1 MANDN
6 QIAFL
11 CSRLK
16 ELREKNGCTMDD
28 MAKKI
33 DVLEGLKPGTGMN
46 KSSISRVE
54 GGKTTEKTLL
64 EMARKYCKAFGMSE
78 SQTEQFLRGEKVA
91 VPDTSALLK
100 NSQLIDELNKEYSK
114 VVISKVVVD
123 ELDNIKNKN
132 SGSLGRKAWEVI
144 RGISYGSRTILMEYN
159 GDADEDNEDCKIIYI
174 AQEASDTYHCK
185 VDIITED
192 TDYSAYLKGH
202 ESVSALHL
210 REYMAT
216 KQDLINM
223 TKLARIDAYYADSY
237 EECEEPTADEVNAY
251 LQDGNT
257 LIISAVRNNRATI
270 EQRKEKIKWLIQLG
284 ADVNKRDCSRR
295 YFPALSHAV
304 QMKDYEMFMFLLL
317 ECKANPN
324 VGSRNPF
331 DAGKVRQKN
340 EGNMPLMIAAWEG
353 KKDFVIALCEDE
365 RTSINQQDANGFTAL
380 MKACCNGKTK
390 IFDGD
395 FYTGYQS
402 FLFEKELQTAS
413 IDKSKI
419 AEITINNEVYDIV
432 ASNNYVVLSS
442 GIKDLWSDIANA
454 KNLGTIFASPYISA
468 DVKYYVVKQ
477 LREHGYTIFA
487 YGDSK
492 IDLYMLREADKGFL
506 YIGKR
511 ISRSLKNESLSGLVP
526 IYDHSLVIL
535 ADEDEEVQADIAI
548 CKSNSG
554 ISGSRLAAAHVRL
567 GEKIGRHIATVFP
580 EKNTSI
586 LVLER
591 GGRFFGDGV
600 YMGAGGIFYS
610 MNPKQDDTPVI
621 NTERVVIVDSVI
633 NTGKSIMRI
642 IDELKNHN
650 PGIDV
655 IIAANVIQNEAV
667 ELFKDYLV
675 FATRLSKNSFVGV
688 NQSKQTGKTGP
699 DTADRLF
706 NLIKKRY

>member
-54 GGKTTEKTLL
+54 GGKTAEKTLL
-64 EMARKYCKAFGMSE
+64 EMARKYCKVFGMSE

-114 VVISKVVVD
+114 VVIPKVVVD

-340 EGNMPLMIAAWEG
+340 EGNMPCL
-353 KKDFVIALCEDE
+353 
-365 RTSINQQDANGFTAL
+365 
-380 MKACCNGKTK
+380 
-390 IFDGD
+390 
-395 FYTGYQS
+395 
-402 FLFEKELQTAS
+402 
-413 IDKSKI
+413 
-419 AEITINNEVYDIV
+419 
-432 ASNNYVVLSS
+432 
-442 GIKDLWSDIANA
+442 
-454 KNLGTIFASPYISA
+454 
-468 DVKYYVVKQ
+468 
-477 LREHGYTIFA
+477 
-487 YGDSK
+487 
-492 IDLYMLREADKGFL
+492 
-506 YIGKR
+506 
-511 ISRSLKNESLSGLVP
+511 
-526 IYDHSLVIL
+526 
-535 ADEDEEVQADIAI
+535 VQA
-548 CKSNSG
+548 KV
-554 ISGSRLAAAHVRL
+554 H
-567 GEKIGRHIATVFP
+567 
-580 EKNTSI
+580 
-586 LVLER
+586 
-591 GGRFFGDGV
+591 
-600 YMGAGGIFYS
+600 
-610 MNPKQDDTPVI
+610 
-621 NTERVVIVDSVI
+621 
-633 NTGKSIMRI
+633 
-642 IDELKNHN
+642 
-650 PGIDV
+650 
-655 IIAANVIQNEAV
+655 
-667 ELFKDYLV
+667 
-675 FATRLSKNSFVGV
+675 
-688 NQSKQTGKTGP
+688 
-699 DTADRLF
+699 
-706 NLIKKRY
+706 

>member
-11 CSRLK
+11 CSRLN
-16 ELREKNGCTMDD
+16 ELRENNGCTMAD

-54 GGKTTEKTLL
+54 GGKTAEKTLL
-64 EMARKYCKAFGMSE
+64 EMARKYCKVFGMSE
-78 SQTEQFLRGEKVA
+78 SQTEQFLRGEKAA

-114 VVISKVVVD
+114 VVIPKVVVD

-257 LIISAVRNNRATI
+257 LIISAVRNNRVTI
-270 EQRKEKIKWLIQLG
+270 EQRKGKIKWLIQFG

-380 MKACCNGKTK
+380 MKACMNGHFENNKEKHTWDIRKILIDAGADQKIVDIDGKTAADWVSEYHESGPTRK
-390 IFDGD
+390 QFNRG
-395 FYTGYQS
+395 
-402 FLFEKELQTAS
+402 
-413 IDKSKI
+413 
-419 AEITINNEVYDIV
+419 
-432 ASNNYVVLSS
+432 SN
-442 GIKDLWSDIANA
+442 
-454 KNLGTIFASPYISA
+454 
-468 DVKYYVVKQ
+468 
-477 LREHGYTIFA
+477 
-487 YGDSK
+487 
-492 IDLYMLREADKGFL
+492 
-506 YIGKR
+506 
-511 ISRSLKNESLSGLVP
+511 
-526 IYDHSLVIL
+526 
-535 ADEDEEVQADIAI
+535 
-548 CKSNSG
+548 
-554 ISGSRLAAAHVRL
+554 
-567 GEKIGRHIATVFP
+567 
-580 EKNTSI
+580 
-586 LVLER
+586 
-591 GGRFFGDGV
+591 
-600 YMGAGGIFYS
+600 
-610 MNPKQDDTPVI
+610 
-621 NTERVVIVDSVI
+621 
-633 NTGKSIMRI
+633 
-642 IDELKNHN
+642 
-650 PGIDV
+650 
-655 IIAANVIQNEAV
+655 
-667 ELFKDYLV
+667 
-675 FATRLSKNSFVGV
+675 KNS
-688 NQSKQTGKTGP
+688 Q
-699 DTADRLF
+699 
-706 NLIKKRY
+706 KRGNRRW

>member
-16 ELREKNGCTMDD
+16 EFREKNGCTMAD

-33 DVLEGLKPGTGMN
+33 DVLEGLEPGTGMN

-54 GGKTTEKTLL
+54 GGKTAEKTLL
-64 EMARKYCKAFGMSE
+64 EMARKYCKVFGMSE

-114 VVISKVVVD
+114 VVIPKVVVD

-295 YFPALSHAV
+295 YFPAGA
-304 QMKDYEMFMFLLL
+304 D
-317 ECKANPN
+317 
-324 VGSRNPF
+324 
-331 DAGKVRQKN
+331 QK
-340 EGNMPLMIAAWEG
+340 IV
-353 KKDFVIALCEDE
+353 DID
-365 RTSINQQDANGFTAL
+365 
-380 MKACCNGKTK
+380 GKTAADWVSEYHESGPTRK
-390 IFDGD
+390 QFNRG
-395 FYTGYQS
+395 
-402 FLFEKELQTAS
+402 
-413 IDKSKI
+413 
-419 AEITINNEVYDIV
+419 NNTN
-432 ASNNYVVLSS
+432 S
-442 GIKDLWSDIANA
+442 
-454 KNLGTIFASPYISA
+454 
-468 DVKYYVVKQ
+468 Q
-477 LREHGYTIFA
+477 
-487 YGDSK
+487 
-492 IDLYMLREADKGFL
+492 
-506 YIGKR
+506 KR
-511 ISRSLKNESLSGLVP
+511 GNR
-526 IYDHSLVIL
+526 
-535 ADEDEEVQADIAI
+535 
-548 CKSNSG
+548 
-554 ISGSRLAAAHVRL
+554 RW
-567 GEKIGRHIATVFP
+567 
-580 EKNTSI
+580 
-586 LVLER
+586 
-591 GGRFFGDGV
+591 
-600 YMGAGGIFYS
+600 
-610 MNPKQDDTPVI
+610 
-621 NTERVVIVDSVI
+621 
-633 NTGKSIMRI
+633 
-642 IDELKNHN
+642 
-650 PGIDV
+650 
-655 IIAANVIQNEAV
+655 
-667 ELFKDYLV
+667 
-675 FATRLSKNSFVGV
+675 
-688 NQSKQTGKTGP
+688 
-699 DTADRLF
+699 
-706 NLIKKRY
+706 